1 MTSLNDAPFR
11 HAHLGLDLTD
21 TRARAAS
28 WKDVG
33 STAARPFDGA
43 HVLELLALAERGTL
57 DFVLFDDDF
66 TLQASRNTTLR
77 GRLDP
82 ALVAARLGGRTQ
94 GVGLVASLGT
104 RDTDPRDIA
113 QAIAAIDRQS
123 DGRAAWQVGG
133 TEVGTVAEITGG
145 SVATAGHRLDVA
157 AEHVVRSWDRWEGGV
172 PTSVDGG
179 RGRYVDVEG
188 IHFAA
193 TARGATPPPPQGRPP
208 IVVRLGG
215 AGTLDVAARFADV
228 VRVRATT
235 RGDAQRLTAQV
246 LDAVTAAGRD
256 ARDVRVLVD
265 AFVVLAGNEANA
277 RARLELL
284 AELEGV
290 AGDDGSLVHA
300 GTAAEL
306 ADLVGE
312 WVETGAGDGFTV
324 RPASLRTDLTEL
336 VERTVP
342 ALRAAGLFRDAY
354 PGRTLRDTLGLA
366 GQEALA
372 VSA

>member
-1 MTSLNDAPFR
+1 MTSLN
-11 HAHLGLDLTD
+11 HAHLGLDLTE

-43 HVLELLALAERGTL
+43 HVLELVATAERGTL

-82 ALVAARLGGRTQ
+82 ALIAARLGARSRSI
-94 GVGLVASLGT
+94 GLVASIGT
-104 RDTDPRDIA
+104 RHTDPRDVA
-113 QAIAAIDRQS
+113 QAIASIDRQS
-123 DGRAAWQVGG
+123 GGRAAWQVGG
-133 TEVGTVAEITGG
+133 EVGPADDVSVG
-145 SVATAGHRLDVA
+145 SIATAGHRLDVA
-157 AEHVVRSWDRWEGGV
+157 AEQVLRSWDRWDGGT
-172 PTSVDGG
+172 PTALDG
-179 RGRYVDVEG
+179 RGRFVEVDGV
-188 IHFAA
+188 HFAA

-208 IVVRLGG
+208 IVVRLG
-215 AGTLDVAARFADV
+215 APGTLDVAARFADV
-228 VRVRATT
+228 VRIRATS
-235 RGDAQRLTAQV
+235 RADAQLRTAQV

-265 AFVVLAGNEANA
+265 AFVVLGGNEASA
-277 RARLELL
+277 LARLDML

-290 AGDDGSLVHA
+290 AADEGSLVHA
-300 GTAAEL
+300 GTAADFAEL
-306 ADLVGE
+306 VAE

-336 VERTVP
+336 VDRTVP
-342 ALRAAGLFRDAY
+342 ALRAAGLFRSAY
-354 PGRTLRDTLGLA
+354 PGGTLRDTLGLA
-366 GQEALA
+366 AQEAFA

>member
-1 MTSLNDAPFR
+1 MTSLN
-11 HAHLGLDLTD
+11 HAHIGLDLTE

-43 HVLELLALAERGTL
+43 HVLELAALAERGTL

-66 TLQASRNTTLR
+66 TLQSSRNTTLR

-82 ALVAARLGGRTQ
+82 ALVAARLGARTQ

-104 RDTDPRDIA
+104 RHTDPRDVA
-113 QAIAAIDRQS
+113 QAIASIDRQS
-123 DGRAAWQVGG
+123 GRRAAWQVGG
-133 TEVGTVAEITGG
+133 VEVGGLADVSAG

-157 AEHVVRSWDRWEGGV
+157 VEQVLGSWDRWDGGV
-172 PTSVDGG
+172 PTAVDGG

-208 IVVRLGG
+208 IVVRLGAPG
-215 AGTLDVAARFADV
+215 MLDVAARFADV
-228 VRVRATT
+228 VRIRATN
-235 RGDAQRLTAQV
+235 RSDAQRLTAQV

-256 ARDVRVLVD
+256 PREVRVLVD
-265 AFVVLAGNEANA
+265 AFVVLAGNEASA

-290 AGDDGSLVHA
+290 AGDEGSLVHA
-300 GTAAEL
+300 GTAADL
-306 ADLVGE
+306 AALVGT
-312 WVETGAGDGFTV
+312 WVRTGAGHGFTV

-342 ALRAAGLFRDAY
+342 ALRSAGLFRDAY
-354 PGRTLRDTLGLA
+354 PGATLRDTLGLA
-366 GQEALA
+366 GRRALA